1 MAETYQ
7 ELKKLSDEE
16 LIESYD
22 RLAKGIDFLDDFHL
36 KELFRRYQERQTKW
50 IMRMTIAIT
59 FLTALNV
66 GVFLW
71 YVFS

>member
-22 RLAKGIDFLDDFHL
+22 RLAKRIDFLDDFHSS
-36 KELFRRYQERQTKW
+36 RH
-50 IMRMTIAIT
+50 
-59 FLTALNV
+59 
-66 GVFLW
+66 
-71 YVFS
+71 